1 MEQDIVF
8 RHELPAQLR
17 WSDVDQFG
25 HVNNNVYFALYDM
38 CKTRYFLD
46 VAGEDIFQRMA
57 IVVANINANFLA
69 PIYYPDEIVIQTAM
83 ERIGRKSFTLLQRAV
98 NARTREVKCECHT
111 IMVCCDRQQGRAML
125 MPDDVRQKIEEY
137 EGRKFGER
145 KGEIGNRKSENGE
158 RVSGNL
164 MTAHCLL
171 Q

>member
-57 IVVANINANFLA
+57 IVVANINANFLMMI
-69 PIYYPDEIVIQTAM
+69 PYIMTLLVIVI
-83 ERIGRKSFTLLQRAV
+83 S
-98 NARTREVKCECHT
+98 ARRSLPPAGMGKHH
-111 IMVCCDRQQGRAML
+111 
-125 MPDDVRQKIEEY
+125 DD
-137 EGRKFGER
+137 
-145 KGEIGNRKSENGE
+145 
-158 RVSGNL
+158 
-164 MTAHCLL
+164 
-171 Q
+171 

>member
-1 MEQDIVF
+1 MEQQIEIPF

-69 PIYYPDEIVIQTAM
+69 PIYYPDEIVIQTTM
-83 ERIGRKSFTLLQRAV
+83 QKIGRKSFTLLQRAI
-98 NARTREVKCECHT
+98 NARTREVKCECST
-111 IMVCCDRQQGRAML
+111 IMVCYDRKEGCAML
-125 MPDDVRQKIEEY
+125 MPDDVRKNIEEY
-137 EGRKFGER
+137 EGRPF
-145 KGEIGNRKSENGE
+145 SD
-158 RVSGNL
+158 
-164 MTAHCLL
+164 
-171 Q
+171 

>member
-1 MEQDIVF
+1 MENHQPQDTATTF

-83 ERIGRKSFTLLQRAV
+83 ERIGCKSFTLLQRAV

-137 EGRKFGER
+137 EGRKYG
-145 KGEIGNRKSENGE
+145 
-158 RVSGNL
+158 
-164 MTAHCLL
+164 
-171 Q
+171 